1 MAEFLKLFL
10 LKNYKN
16 KIINYNNKIKNIL
29 CLQNIIIISCSNKS
43 NFFFHHAGKP
53 WKKYFTKNIY
63 EMSNLIFNCNLNK
76 LQCIWSESMQK
87 YSHLQIKP

>member
-16 KIINYNNKIKNIL
+16 KIKNVL

-63 EMSNLIFNCNLNK
+63 VMSNLIFNCNLNK
-76 LQCIWSESMQK
+76 LHAYGLKACKNILICK
-87 YSHLQIKP
+87 